1 MVSRPGHKLKITL
14 LAVADVLSNGSAE
27 VRMLFDNLASKVC
40 CTPKAAGCG
49 IFVCLTTGV
58 HLKPNGSIGMNRVSP
73 LDLGMKG
80 VGPPVLDWYRPGT
93 CLTEWTG
100 DIPDTAT
107 MAGLS
112 LKRADAME
120 NEQCDGR
127 EAAVCI

>member
-1 MVSRPGHKLKITL
+1 VLRVNLLVTDSTVVEAEGPAESELNPWGKSSKSFRPW
-14 LAVADVLSNGSAE
+14 D
-27 VRMLFDNLASKVC
+27 
-40 CTPKAAGCG
+40 
-49 IFVCLTTGV
+49 GV
-58 HLKPNGSIGMNRVSP
+58 
-73 LDLGMKG
+73 DG
-80 VGPPVLDWYRPGT
+80 VGVFGGWYGPGT
-93 CLTEWTG
+93 WLTEWTG

>member
-1 MVSRPGHKLKITL
+1 MTRG
-14 LAVADVLSNGSAE
+14 
-27 VRMLFDNLASKVC
+27 
-40 CTPKAAGCG
+40 
-49 IFVCLTTGV
+49 
-58 HLKPNGSIGMNRVSP
+58 RVS
-73 LDLGMKG
+73 KIE
-80 VGPPVLDWYRPGT
+80 WYGPGT
-93 CLTEWTG
+93 YLTEWTG

>member
-1 MVSRPGHKLKITL
+1 V
-14 LAVADVLSNGSAE
+14 
-27 VRMLFDNLASKVC
+27 
-40 CTPKAAGCG
+40 
-49 IFVCLTTGV
+49 
-58 HLKPNGSIGMNRVSP
+58 IGMIRVSA
-73 LDLGMKG
+73 LDLGMTG
-80 VGPPVLDWYRPGT
+80 WGRNRRDRYGPGT
-93 CLTEWTG
+93 WLTEWTG